1 MPANHNI
8 IKFSLSPALE
18 FACALYILAN
28 GRNCLS
34 LSKEIGVEPDQLLL
48 DMGDSGA
55 KVFSR
60 YMQKELSFFM
70 ELDTCSLSGT
80 NPLNALPFLAA
91 LDNPDI
97 ESISELIK
105 HIECSGDEYLLFL
118 IAKSAIGLKSYKE
131 YKPELLENYISLLAP
146 QEESLR
152 EKLLE
157 CLHNPMEMRFRFCL
171 LLKQFY
177 ENVYKPFEADINH
190 AIEARVAYYE
200 QQFARDPAAFA
211 NDYFR
216 IDINSSEKKPVLYL
230 SLFLQVGSLLFK
242 RKDEPDVIILGI
254 HSDKRFGQE
263 VMKNRLIS
271 FYKLLSDEK
280 RFQLLELISDSP
292 KYVNEL
298 AELLDLAPS
307 TVSHHLS
314 YFIRSDIVL
323 AKRDE
328 HRLYYSLDHKK
339 VRELFN
345 RSIKIFLKE

>member
-118 IAKSAIGLKSYKE
+118 IAKSAIGLKSYKDISRNCLKTISVFSLRRRNPSGRSFWSAFIIQWKCGSDFACFSNSSMKMSTSHLKQISIMLS
-131 YKPELLENYISLLAP
+131 KPEWLIMSNNLPETLQPLLMIIS
-146 QEESLR
+146 
-152 EKLLE
+152 
-157 CLHNPMEMRFRFCL
+157 
-171 LLKQFY
+171 
-177 ENVYKPFEADINH
+177 
-190 AIEARVAYYE
+190 
-200 QQFARDPAAFA
+200 
-211 NDYFR
+211 
-216 IDINSSEKKPVLYL
+216 
-230 SLFLQVGSLLFK
+230 G
-242 RKDEPDVIILGI
+242 
-254 HSDKRFGQE
+254 
-263 VMKNRLIS
+263 LI
-271 FYKLLSDEK
+271 
-280 RFQLLELISDSP
+280 
-292 KYVNEL
+292 
-298 AELLDLAPS
+298 
-307 TVSHHLS
+307 
-314 YFIRSDIVL
+314 
-323 AKRDE
+323 
-328 HRLYYSLDHKK
+328 
-339 VRELFN
+339 
-345 RSIKIFLKE
+345 